1 MKPRRTPRAL
11 AAIAVLAVTII
22 LAGCS
27 IGPLSF
33 DLGSFMTPTSVSD
46 AKTARRSE
54 RTSAIPSGTTI
65 EDGTLTVGLRVSS
78 STAPLCYTTSDGE
91 YAGIDVDVAAAIAD
105 QLGLD
110 VKYVSVSGVS
120 TNLGSTCDIVMD
132 VKSSEDSKCTVVG
145 SYVES
150 ASALFHRGG
159 ATTLASSDLSGKS
172 VSLQAGSVSGRT
184 LSNTTLVLTE
194 RSCSNLNEAFES
206 LEAGSVDF
214 ALCDAYAG
222 AYLASAYRD
231 ISLVG
236 TLDTPLPA
244 GIAVASDNTDFQTS
258 IQGALNSIQ
267 ANGVMGIIRSRWIG
281 GMGDLTSSNQIQ
293 GITSSSAVLDTMT
306 SSGTATTTK

>member
-1 MKPRRTPRAL
+1 MKLRRTPRAL
-11 AAIAVLAVTII
+11 AAIAVLAITVI

-27 IGPLSF
+27 IGPFSF
-33 DLGSFMTPTSVSD
+33 DPSSFMTPTSVSE
-46 AKTARRSE
+46 AKAARRSG
-54 RTSAIPSGTTI
+54 RTCTVPSGTTI
-65 EDGTLTVGLRVSS
+65 EDGTLTVGLRVSN

-120 TNLGSTCDIVMD
+120 ANLGSTCDIVMD

-145 SYVES
+145 SYVET

-172 VSLQAGSVSGRT
+172 VSLQTGSVSART

-236 TLDTPLPA
+236 TLDAPLPA
-244 GIAVASDNTDFQTS
+244 GIAVASDSTDFQTS

-281 GMGDLTSSNQIQ
+281 GMNDLTSSDQIQ
-293 GITSSSAVLDTMT
+293 GIASSSD
-306 SSGTATTTK
+306 TATTTK